1 VVTLGGAARLVV
13 SQVEF
18 DLETKIQIGPIPRRG
33 LKTVRSTLIRRR
45 KQSEEAQDEHSPFT
59 MQAFVLCE
67 RSSGA
72 VRFRVD
78 AEPDGSMPVEKVA
91 GLLAV
96 HCLVRG
102 QAPED
107 YELLV
112 VPRESLLEAAAE
124 RAQEL
129 LAAGR
134 ALGAGV
140 KVSRREQEVLDCIL
154 QGMSNKE
161 IASRLN
167 VAERTVK
174 FHVSSLLAKFGVTDR
189 VALSRE
195 ASLGRLPQF
204 SALGQVAPETLFGFP
219 LRIPQAIPDTASTPT
234 IERTPAPPREA
245 ASARNRL
252 VPMFA
257 RERYAT

>member
-1 VVTLGGAARLVV
+1 
-13 SQVEF
+13 
-18 DLETKIQIGPIPRRG
+18 
-33 LKTVRSTLIRRR
+33 
-45 KQSEEAQDEHSPFT
+45 
-59 MQAFVLCE
+59 
-67 RSSGA
+67 
-72 VRFRVD
+72 VRFRVE
-78 AEPDGSMPVEKVA
+78 AEPNGGVPVEKIA

-107 YELLV
+107 YELMV
-112 VPRESLLEAAAE
+112 IPRESVLDAAAE

-140 KVSRREQEVLDCIL
+140 KVSRREQEVLDLIL
-154 QGMSNKE
+154 QSLANKE
-161 IASRLN
+161 IAAKLN

-195 ASLGRLPQF
+195 AALGRMP
-204 SALGQVAPETLFGFP
+204 ALTSSGQISPETLFGFP
-219 LRIPQAIPDTASTPT
+219 VRGQA
-234 IERTPAPPREA
+234 APEEHPVPVA
-245 ASARNRL
+245 ASGAAEKAAASQRESSRTRNRMMS
-252 VPMFA
+252 MFPN
-257 RERYAT
+257 ERFAT

>member
-1 VVTLGGAARLVV
+1 M
-13 SQVEF
+13 
-18 DLETKIQIGPIPRRG
+18 
-33 LKTVRSTLIRRR
+33 
-45 KQSEEAQDEHSPFT
+45 QS
-59 MQAFVLCE
+59 FVLCE

-78 AEPDGSMPVEKVA
+78 AEPDGSMPVEKIA

-107 YELLV
+107 YELMV
-112 VPRESLLEAAAE
+112 VLRESLLDAAAE

-140 KVSRREQEVLDCIL
+140 KVSRREQEVLECIL
-154 QGMSNKE
+154 QSLSNKE
-161 IASRLN
+161 IAAKLN

-195 ASLGRLPQF
+195 ASLGRMP
-204 SALGQVAPETLFGFP
+204 ALAASGQIAPETLFGFP
-219 LRIPQAIPDTASTPT
+219 VRANQLTPQESPAPSALEKSA
-234 IERTPAPPREA
+234 APPREA
-245 ASARNRL
+245 PRARNRL
-252 VPMFA
+252 MPIFA
-257 RERYAT
+257 RERFAT

>member
-1 VVTLGGAARLVV
+1 VKPQDQHSAFVM
-13 SQVEF
+13 
-18 DLETKIQIGPIPRRG
+18 
-33 LKTVRSTLIRRR
+33 
-45 KQSEEAQDEHSPFT
+45 QS
-59 MQAFVLCE
+59 FVLCE

-107 YELLV
+107 YELMV
-112 VPRESLLEAAAE
+112 VPRESLLDAASE

-154 QGMSNKE
+154 QGCANKE
-161 IASRLN
+161 IACKLN

-195 ASLGRLPQF
+195 ASLGRMPTIAAAG
-204 SALGQVAPETLFGFP
+204 SVNPESLFGFP
-219 LRIPQAIPDTASTPT
+219 MRSQQTESEEVPESKAA
-234 IERTPAPPREA
+234 ERNAAPPKEA
-245 ASARNRL
+245 SRTRNRL
-252 VPMFA
+252 LPMFP